1 MLRTLAAAAC
11 LTLVCLPASAA
22 VLGFE
27 GTTTGANRQLGVTPA
42 NTFGPSLIDYA
53 GYRWVGMFVARPL
66 VSVGRPQQI
75 VGFEI
80 DPEDGPVPV
89 TSPVDTGFHRS
100 FVSGDTVAFT
110 QAFSGAT
117 SLFASILALPG
128 QQNFNFLSTYMT
140 SAYRGDINVTVTGLR
155 GTDVIYSR
163 DFVIGNSAPSLIDLN
178 FLNISEIQFRTSG
191 GSFLYPNGTTIGS
204 FINPGNAFSAPVL
217 AFDDM
222 NIAPV
227 PEPTTIAMMLAGLGV
242 LGLVAR
248 RGRRS
253 A

>member
-1 MLRTLAAAAC
+1 MFRTFAAAAC
-11 LTLVCLPASAA
+11 LAITSLPASAV
-22 VLGFE
+22 VLDFE
-27 GTTTGANRQLGVTPA
+27 GTTTGANRQLGIATA
-42 NTFGPSLIDYA
+42 GSFGPSLIDYA

-66 VSVGRPQQI
+66 ISVNRPQQI
-75 VGFEI
+75 VGFEN
-80 DPEDGPVPV
+80 DPEDGPIPL

-110 QAFSGAT
+110 QAFSGAS

-155 GTDVIYSR
+155 GTDIIYSR
-163 DFVIGNSAPSLIDLN
+163 DFVVGNSAPSLIDLN

-204 FINPGNAFSAPVL
+204 FVNPSNAFSAPVL

-242 LGLVAR
+242 LGFVAR
-248 RGRRS
+248 RSRR
-253 A
+253 AV